1 MSRLLTSQML
11 ADMASG
17 AAIMGTGGGGDP
29 LVGRLLVQQALD
41 DGLTVEI
48 VAPDE
53 LDDEAFIIS
62 TAMMGAPSV
71 VVEKLASGSEAVASL
86 RKLEEHLGRSADAT
100 VPMECGG
107 LNSMIPLLVAARAGI
122 PVVDADGMGRA
133 FPELQ
138 METFGVYGISGSPL
152 VISDEKGHS
161 VLVDTGDDN
170 VRMERLAR
178 AVTIQMG
185 GASFIAEYAM
195 SGADLKRTAI
205 PHTLSLATNIGRVIR
220 EARAAHADP
229 FAALVGAV
237 EESIYGYATTLMEG
251 KIVDVERSI
260 VGGFTAGRVTL
271 APFTEG
277 ELLTIDF
284 RNENVVARRG
294 EQVVAVVPDLITV
307 LELESCTAITT
318 EALRFG
324 QRVRVVAIST
334 PEIMHTPEALQVW
347 GPQAFGVDHPWVP
360 VEQLATGA
368 SATADTG
375 SPSRLP
381 YSAS

>member
-1 MSRLLTSQML
+1 MSRMLTQQEL
-11 ADMASG
+11 VDMAAG
-17 AAIMGTGGGGDP
+17 AAIMATGGGGDP

-41 DGLTVEI
+41 SGLTVEI
-48 VAPDE
+48 IAPEE
-53 LDDEAFIIS
+53 LEDDAFVIA

-71 VVEKLASGSEAVASL
+71 VVEKLANGNEAVNSL
-86 RKLEEHLGRSADAT
+86 RKLEAHLGKSATAT

-107 LNSMIPLLVAARAGI
+107 LNSMIPLLVAARTGI

-161 VLVDTGDDN
+161 VLVDTGEDN
-170 VRMERLAR
+170 VRMENFAR

-185 GASFIAEYAM
+185 GASFIAEYPM
-195 SGADLKRTAI
+195 SGADLKRTGI
-205 PHTLSLATNIGRVIR
+205 PHTLTLASDIGRAIR

-229 FAALVGAV
+229 YAALVSAV
-237 EESIYGYATTLMEG
+237 QRSIYGYATSLLEG
-251 KIVDVERSI
+251 KVVDVERSI

-271 APFTEG
+271 APFGEG
-277 ELLTIDF
+277 DLLTIDF

-294 EQVVAVVPDLITV
+294 ERVVAVVPDLITV
-307 LELESCTAITT
+307 LDLESCTAITT

-334 PEIMHTPEALQVW
+334 PDIMRTPEALQVW

-360 VEQLATGA
+360 VEELAVEDAAILGA
-368 SATADTG
+368 G
-375 SPSRLP
+375 SG
-381 YSAS
+381 

>member
-1 MSRLLTSQML
+1 MSRRLTAEML
-11 ADMASG
+11 ADMATG
-17 AAIMGTGGGGDP
+17 AAIMATGGGGDP

-41 DGLTVEI
+41 EGLTVEI
-48 VAPDE
+48 VDPEE
-53 LDDEAFIIS
+53 LDDDAFVIS

-71 VVEKLASGSEAVASL
+71 VVEKLANGHEAVTSL
-86 RKLEEHLGRSADAT
+86 RRLEEHLGRTADAT

-122 PVVDADGMGRA
+122 PVVDGDGMGRA

-138 METFGVYGISGSPL
+138 METFGVYGIAGSPL

-161 VLVDTGDDN
+161 VLVDTGEDN

-178 AVTIQMG
+178 VVTIEMG
-185 GASFIAEYAM
+185 GASFIAEYPM

-205 PHTLSLATNIGRVIR
+205 PRTLWLATDIGRAVR

-229 FAALVGAV
+229 FAALVAAV
-237 EESIYGYATTLMEG
+237 RNSIYGYATSLLEG
-251 KIVDVERSI
+251 KIVDVERTI
-260 VGGFTAGRVTL
+260 AGGFTQGRVTL
-271 APFTEG
+271 APFDG
-277 ELLTIDF
+277 DELLTIDF

-294 EQVVAVVPDLITV
+294 GRVVAVVPDLITI
-307 LELESCTAITT
+307 LDLESCTAITS

-334 PEIMHTPEALQVW
+334 PEIMRTPEALAVW
-347 GPQAFGVDHPWVP
+347 GPQVFGVDHPWVP
-360 VEQLATGA
+360 VEELSST
-368 SATADTG
+368 
-375 SPSRLP
+375 SRLP
-381 YSAS
+381 GTAS

>member
-1 MSRLLTSQML
+1 MSRQLTQQEL
-11 ADMASG
+11 VDMATG

-41 DGLTVEI
+41 TGLTVEI
-48 VAPDE
+48 ISPEE
-53 LDDEAFIIS
+53 LDDDAFVIS

-71 VVEKLASGSEAVASL
+71 VVEKLANGNEAVTSL
-86 RKLEEHLGRSADAT
+86 RKLEAHLGKTADAT

-170 VRMERLAR
+170 VRMENFAR

-185 GASFIAEYAM
+185 GASFIAEYPM
-195 SGADLKRTAI
+195 SGADLKRTGI
-205 PHTLSLATNIGRVIR
+205 PHTLSLASDIGRAIR

-229 FAALVGAV
+229 YAALVGAV
-237 EESIYGYATTLMEG
+237 QSSIYGYATSLLEG
-251 KIVDVERSI
+251 KVVDVERSI

-271 APFTEG
+271 APFDDG
-277 ELLTIDF
+277 DLMTIDF

-294 EQVVAVVPDLITV
+294 ERVVAIVPDLITV
-307 LELESCTAITT
+307 LDLESCTAITT

-334 PEIMHTPEALQVW
+334 PEIMRTPEALQVW
-347 GPQAFGVDHPWVP
+347 GPHAFGIDHPWVP
-360 VEQLATGA
+360 LEELSARDHSHHPWEQ
-368 SATADTG
+368 
-375 SPSRLP
+375 PVI
-381 YSAS
+381 

>member
-1 MSRLLTSQML
+1 MSRRLTPQEL
-11 ADMASG
+11 IDMAAG
-17 AAIMGTGGGGDP
+17 AAIMATGGGGDP

-41 DGLTVEI
+41 EGLTVEI
-48 VAPDE
+48 IAPEE
-53 LDDEAFIIS
+53 LEDDAFVIS

-71 VVEKLASGSEAVASL
+71 VVEKLANGNEAVASL
-86 RKLEEHLGRSADAT
+86 RKLEAHLGKTANAT

-170 VRMERLAR
+170 VRMETFAR

-185 GASFIAEYAM
+185 GASFIAEYPM
-195 SGADLKRTAI
+195 SGADLKRTGI
-205 PHTLSLATNIGRVIR
+205 PHTLSLASKIGRAIR
-220 EARAAHADP
+220 EARAAHSDP

-237 EESIYGYATTLMEG
+237 QDSIYGYATSLLQG

-271 APFTEG
+271 APFDDG
-277 ELLTIDF
+277 DLLTIDF

-294 EQVVAVVPDLITV
+294 EHVVAVVPDLITV
-307 LELESCTAITT
+307 LDLESCTAITT

-334 PEIMHTPEALQVW
+334 PEIMRTPEALQVW
-347 GPQAFGVDHPWVP
+347 GPNAFGVDHPWIP
-360 VEQLATGA
+360 VEELTSEPA
-368 SATADTG
+368 SPRPG
-375 SPSRLP
+375 
-381 YSAS
+381 SAS

>member
-1 MSRLLTSQML
+1 MSRRLTQQEL
-11 ADMASG
+11 VDMAAG
-17 AAIMGTGGGGDP
+17 AAIMATGGGGDP

-41 DGLTVEI
+41 EGLTVDVI
-48 VAPDE
+48 APDE
-53 LDDEAFIIS
+53 LDDDAFVIS

-71 VVEKLASGSEAVASL
+71 VVEKLANGNEAVTSL
-86 RKLEEHLGRSADAT
+86 RKLEAHLGKTADAT

-170 VRMERLAR
+170 VRMETFAR

-185 GASFIAEYAM
+185 GASFIAEYPM
-195 SGADLKRTAI
+195 SGADLKRTGI
-205 PHTLSLATNIGRVIR
+205 PHTLSLASQIGRAIR

-229 FAALVGAV
+229 FAALVEAV
-237 EESIYGYATTLMEG
+237 ADSIYGYATSLLEG

-271 APFTEG
+271 APFDGG

-294 EQVVAVVPDLITV
+294 DQVVALVPDLITV
-307 LELESCTAITT
+307 LDLESCAAITT

-324 QRVRVVAIST
+324 QRVRVVGIST
-334 PEIMHTPEALQVW
+334 PEIMRTPEALEVW

-360 VEQLATGA
+360 VEKLTSSLTSQL
-368 SATADTG
+368 
-375 SPSRLP
+375 P
-381 YSAS
+381 

>member
-1 MSRLLTSQML
+1 MSRLLTPQML

-17 AAIMGTGGGGDP
+17 AAIMATGGGGDP

-41 DGLTVEI
+41 EGLTVEI
-48 VAPDE
+48 VDPDE
-53 LDDEAFIIS
+53 LDDDAFVIS

-71 VVEKLASGSEAVASL
+71 VVEKLASGHEAVTSL
-86 RKLEEHLGRSADAT
+86 RRLEAHLGRTADAT

-122 PVVDADGMGRA
+122 PVVDGDGMGRA

-138 METFGVYGISGSPL
+138 METFGVYGIAGSPL

-161 VLVDTGDDN
+161 VLVDTGEDN

-178 AVTIQMG
+178 VVTIEMG
-185 GASFIAEYAM
+185 GASFIAEYPM

-205 PHTLSLATNIGRVIR
+205 PRTLSLATEIGRAIR

-229 FAALVGAV
+229 FAALVTAV
-237 EESIYGYATTLMEG
+237 RNSIYGYATSLLEG
-251 KIVDVERSI
+251 KIVDVERTI
-260 VGGFTAGRVTL
+260 TGGFTQGRVTL
-271 APFTEG
+271 APFDG
-277 ELLTIDF
+277 DELLTIDF

-294 EQVVAVVPDLITV
+294 DRVVAVVPDLITI
-307 LELESCTAITT
+307 LDLESCTAITS

-334 PEIMHTPEALQVW
+334 PEIMRTPEALAVW
-347 GPQAFGVDHPWVP
+347 GPHVFGVDHPWVP
-360 VEQLATGA
+360 VEELS
-368 SATADTG
+368 SAT
-375 SPSRLP
+375 RLP
-381 YSAS
+381 R

>member
-1 MSRLLTSQML
+1 MSFLLSQQML
-11 ADMASG
+11 ADIAAG

-29 LVGRLLVQQALD
+29 LIGRLLVQQALD

-48 VAPDE
+48 VTPDE
-53 LDDEAFIIS
+53 LDDDAFVIA

-71 VVEKLASGSEAVASL
+71 VVEKLANGTEAVASL
-86 RKLEEHLGRSADAT
+86 RTLEEHLGKSADAT

-161 VLVDTGDDN
+161 VLVDTGSDN
-170 VRMERLAR
+170 VRMEKFAR
-178 AVTIQMG
+178 AVTIEMG
-185 GASFIAEYAM
+185 GASFIAEYPM
-195 SGADLKRTAI
+195 SGADLKRTGI
-205 PHTLSLATNIGRVIR
+205 PHTLSLAGEIGRAIR

-229 FAALVGAV
+229 FAALVASV
-237 EESIYGYATTLMEG
+237 ESSIYGYATSLLEG
-251 KIVDVERSI
+251 KVIDVERSI
-260 VGGFTAGRVTL
+260 VAGFTQGRVVL
-271 APFTEG
+271 APFDGG

-284 RNENVVARRG
+284 RNENVVARRDG
-294 EQVVAVVPDLITV
+294 RVVAIVPDLISV
-307 LELESCTAITT
+307 LDLESCTAITT

-324 QRVRVVAIST
+324 QRVRVVGIST
-334 PEIMHTPEALQVW
+334 PAIMRSPQALRVW
-347 GPQAFGVDHPWVP
+347 GPHAFGVEDPWVP
-360 VEQLATGA
+360 LEQLAADGA
-368 SATADTG
+368 DFDLLAKVAVADI
-375 SPSRLP
+375 
-381 YSAS
+381 

>member
-1 MSRLLTSQML
+1 MSRQLTRQEL
-11 ADMASG
+11 VDMAAG
-17 AAIMGTGGGGDP
+17 AAIMATGGGGDP

-41 DGLTVEI
+41 EGLTVEI
-48 VAPDE
+48 ISPEE
-53 LDDEAFIIS
+53 LDDDAFVIS

-71 VVEKLASGSEAVASL
+71 VVEKLANGNEAVTSL
-86 RKLEEHLGRSADAT
+86 RKLEAHLGKTATAT

-170 VRMERLAR
+170 VRMENFAR

-185 GASFIAEYAM
+185 GASFIAEYPM
-195 SGADLKRTAI
+195 SGADLKRTGI
-205 PHTLSLATNIGRVIR
+205 PHTLSLASQIGRAIR
-220 EARAAHADP
+220 EARAVHADP

-237 EESIYGYATTLMEG
+237 EDSIYGYATSLLEG

-271 APFTEG
+271 APFDG
-277 ELLTIDF
+277 DELLTIDF

-294 EQVVAVVPDLITV
+294 ERVVALVPDLITV
-307 LELESCTAITT
+307 LDLESCTAITT

-334 PEIMHTPEALQVW
+334 PEIMRTPEALQVW

-360 VEQLATGA
+360 VEELAA
-368 SATADTG
+368 EIAATPARS
-375 SPSRLP
+375 SP
-381 YSAS
+381 

>member
-1 MSRLLTSQML
+1 MSRQLTRQEL
-11 ADMASG
+11 VDMAAG
-17 AAIMGTGGGGDP
+17 AAIMATGGGGDP

-41 DGLTVEI
+41 EGLTVEI
-48 VAPDE
+48 ISPEE
-53 LDDEAFIIS
+53 LDDDAFVIS

-71 VVEKLASGSEAVASL
+71 VVEKLANGNEAVTSL
-86 RKLEEHLGRSADAT
+86 RKLEAHLGKTATAT

-170 VRMERLAR
+170 VRMENFAR

-185 GASFIAEYAM
+185 GASFIAEYPM
-195 SGADLKRTAI
+195 SGADLKRTGI
-205 PHTLSLATNIGRVIR
+205 PHTLSLASQIGRAIR
-220 EARAAHADP
+220 EARAVHADP

-237 EESIYGYATTLMEG
+237 EDSIYGYATSLLEG

-260 VGGFTAGRVTL
+260 VGGFTAGTVTL
-271 APFTEG
+271 APFDG
-277 ELLTIDF
+277 DELLTIDF

-294 EQVVAVVPDLITV
+294 ERVVALVPDLITV
-307 LELESCTAITT
+307 LDLESCTAITT

-334 PEIMHTPEALQVW
+334 PEIMRTPEALHVW
-347 GPQAFGVDHPWVP
+347 GPHAFGVDHPWVP
-360 VEQLATGA
+360 VEELAAETA
-368 SATADTG
+368 ATPGG
-375 SPSRLP
+375 SRP
-381 YSAS
+381 

>member
-1 MSRLLTSQML
+1 MSFLLSQQML
-11 ADMASG
+11 ADIAAG

-29 LVGRLLVQQALD
+29 LIGRLLVQQALD

-53 LDDEAFIIS
+53 LDDDAFVIA

-71 VVEKLASGSEAVASL
+71 VVEKLANGTEAVASL
-86 RKLEEHLGRSADAT
+86 RKLEEHLGKSADAT

-138 METFGVYGISGSPL
+138 METFGVYGVSGSPL

-161 VLVDTGDDN
+161 VLVDTGADN
-170 VRMERLAR
+170 VRMEKFAR
-178 AVTIQMG
+178 AVTIEMG
-185 GASFIAEYAM
+185 GASFIAEYPM
-195 SGADLKRTAI
+195 SGADLKRTGI
-205 PHTLSLATNIGRVIR
+205 PHTLSLAGEIGRAIR

-229 FAALVGAV
+229 FAALVAAV
-237 EESIYGYATTLMEG
+237 ESSIYGFATSLLEG
-251 KIVDVERSI
+251 KVVDVERSI
-260 VGGFTAGRVTL
+260 VGGFTQGRVVL
-271 APFTEG
+271 APFDGG

-284 RNENVVARRG
+284 RNENVVARRDG
-294 EQVVAVVPDLITV
+294 RVVAIVPDLITV
-307 LELESCTAITT
+307 LDLESCTAITT

-324 QRVRVVAIST
+324 QRVRVVGIST
-334 PEIMHTPEALQVW
+334 PAIMRSPQALRVW
-347 GPQAFGVDHPWVP
+347 GPHAFGVEEPWVP
-360 VEQLATGA
+360 LEQL
-368 SATADTG
+368 TADG
-375 SPSRLP
+375 ADFDLVSQV
-381 YSAS
+381 AVADI

>member
-1 MSRLLTSQML
+1 MSRKLTPEML
-11 ADMASG
+11 ADMAAG
-17 AAIMGTGGGGDP
+17 AAIMATGGGGDP

-41 DGLTVEI
+41 EGLTVEI
-48 VAPDE
+48 VDPDE
-53 LDDEAFIIS
+53 LDDDDFVIS

-71 VVEKLASGSEAVASL
+71 VVEKLSNGSEAVTSL
-86 RKLEEHLGRSADAT
+86 RTLEAHLGRTADAT

-138 METFGVYGISGSPL
+138 METFGVYGIAGSPL
-152 VISDEKGHS
+152 VIADEKGDT

-178 AVTIQMG
+178 VVTVEMG
-185 GASFIAEYAM
+185 GASFIAEYPM
-195 SGADLKRTAI
+195 SGADLKRTGI
-205 PHTLSLATNIGRVIR
+205 PRTLSLAAQIGRAIR

-229 FAALVGAV
+229 FAALVAAV
-237 EESIYGYATTLMEG
+237 RDSIYGYATSLLEG
-251 KIVDVERSI
+251 KIVDVERSV
-260 VGGFTAGRVTL
+260 VGGFTQGRVTL
-271 APFTEG
+271 APFDGG

-294 EQVVAVVPDLITV
+294 ERVVAVVPDLITV
-307 LELESCTAITT
+307 LDLETCTAITS

-324 QRVRVVAIST
+324 QRVRVVGIAT
-334 PEIMHTPEALQVW
+334 PQIMRTPEALAVW
-347 GPQAFGVDHPWVP
+347 GPHAFGIDHPWVP
-360 VEQLATGA
+360 LEELTAHSTPCESQLI
-368 SATADTG
+368 S
-375 SPSRLP
+375 LP
-381 YSAS
+381 APPAR

>member
-1 MSRLLTSQML
+1 MSRQLTQQEL
-11 ADMASG
+11 VDMATG

-41 DGLTVEI
+41 TGLTVEI
-48 VAPDE
+48 VSPEE
-53 LDDEAFIIS
+53 LDDDAFVIS

-71 VVEKLASGSEAVASL
+71 VVEKLANGNEAVTSL
-86 RKLEEHLGRSADAT
+86 RKLEAHLGKTADAT

-170 VRMERLAR
+170 VRMENFAR

-185 GASFIAEYAM
+185 GASFIAEYPM
-195 SGADLKRTAI
+195 SGADLKRTGI
-205 PHTLSLATNIGRVIR
+205 PHTLSLASDIGRAIR

-229 FAALVGAV
+229 YAALVSAV
-237 EESIYGYATTLMEG
+237 QSSIYGYATSLLEG
-251 KIVDVERSI
+251 KVVDVERSI

-271 APFTEG
+271 APFDDG
-277 ELLTIDF
+277 DLMTIDF

-294 EQVVAVVPDLITV
+294 QRVVAIVPDLITV
-307 LELESCTAITT
+307 LDLESCTAITT

-334 PEIMHTPEALQVW
+334 PEIMRTPEALQVW

-360 VEQLATGA
+360 LEELTAEITAT
-368 SATADTG
+368 TRG
-375 SPSRLP
+375 SSP
-381 YSAS
+381 

>member
-1 MSRLLTSQML
+1 
-11 ADMASG
+11 
-17 AAIMGTGGGGDP
+17 
-29 LVGRLLVQQALD
+29 
-41 DGLTVEI
+41 
-48 VAPDE
+48 
-53 LDDEAFIIS
+53 
-62 TAMMGAPSV
+62 
-71 VVEKLASGSEAVASL
+71 
-86 RKLEEHLGRSADAT
+86 
-100 VPMECGG
+100 
-107 LNSMIPLLVAARAGI
+107 MIPLLVAARAGI

-170 VRMERLAR
+170 VRMENFAR

-185 GASFIAEYAM
+185 GASFIAEYPM
-195 SGADLKRTAI
+195 SGADLKRTGI
-205 PHTLSLATNIGRVIR
+205 PHTLSLASDIGRAIR

-229 FAALVGAV
+229 YAALVAAV
-237 EESIYGYATTLMEG
+237 QSSIYGYATSLLEG
-251 KIVDVERSI
+251 KVVDVERSI

-271 APFTEG
+271 APFDDG
-277 ELLTIDF
+277 DLMTIDF

-294 EQVVAVVPDLITV
+294 QRVVAIVPDLITV
-307 LELESCTAITT
+307 LDLESCTAITT

-334 PEIMHTPEALQVW
+334 PEIMRTPEALQVW

-360 VEQLATGA
+360 LEELSAPDHSQHPWEQ
-368 SATADTG
+368 
-375 SPSRLP
+375 PVI
-381 YSAS
+381 

>member
-1 MSRLLTSQML
+1 MSRRLTQQEL
-11 ADMASG
+11 VDMAAG
-17 AAIMGTGGGGDP
+17 AAIMATGGGGDP

-41 DGLTVEI
+41 EGLTVDI
-48 VAPDE
+48 IAPDE
-53 LDDEAFIIS
+53 LDDDAFVIS

-71 VVEKLASGSEAVASL
+71 VVEKLANGNEAVTSL
-86 RKLEEHLGRSADAT
+86 RKLEAHLGKTADAT

-152 VISDEKGHS
+152 VVSDEKGHS
-161 VLVDTGDDN
+161 VLIDTGDDN
-170 VRMERLAR
+170 VRMETFAR

-185 GASFIAEYAM
+185 GASFIAEYPM
-195 SGADLKRTAI
+195 SGADLKRTGI
-205 PHTLSLATNIGRVIR
+205 PHTLSLASQIGRAIR

-237 EESIYGYATTLMEG
+237 EDSIYGYATSLLEG

-260 VGGFTAGRVTL
+260 IGGFTAGRVTL
-271 APFTEG
+271 APFDGG

-294 EQVVAVVPDLITV
+294 ERVVALVPDLITV
-307 LELESCTAITT
+307 LDLETCTAITT

-334 PEIMHTPEALQVW
+334 PAIMRTPEALAVW
-347 GPQAFGVDHPWVP
+347 GPHAFGVDDPWVP
-360 VEQLATGA
+360 VEELATEDRV
-368 SATADTG
+368 SPLPAT
-375 SPSRLP
+375 S
-381 YSAS
+381 

>member
-1 MSRLLTSQML
+1 MSRRLTSEML
-11 ADMASG
+11 ADMATG

-29 LVGRLLVQQALD
+29 LIGRLLVQQALD
-41 DGLTVEI
+41 EGLTVDI
-48 VAPDE
+48 LSPDE
-53 LDDEAFIIS
+53 LDDDAFVIS

-71 VVEKLASGSEAVASL
+71 MVEKLPNGHEVVTSM
-86 RKLEEHLGRSADAT
+86 RTLEKHLGRTADAT

-138 METFGVYGISGSPL
+138 METFGVYGIAGSPL
-152 VISDEKGHS
+152 VVSDEKGHS

-170 VRMERLAR
+170 VRMENFAR

-185 GASFIAEYAM
+185 GAAFIAEYPM

-205 PHTLSLATNIGRVIR
+205 AHTLSLAAEIGRSIR
-220 EARAAHADP
+220 EARAAHTDP
-229 FAALVGAV
+229 YAALVEAIGN
-237 EESIYGYATTLMEG
+237 SIYGYATSLLEG
-251 KIVDVERSI
+251 KIVDVERSV
-260 VGGFTAGRVTL
+260 VGGFTQGRITL
-271 APFTEG
+271 APFDGG

-294 EQVVAVVPDLITV
+294 DRVVAVVPDLITV
-307 LELESCTAITT
+307 LDLESCTAITS

-334 PEIMHTPEALQVW
+334 PAIMRTPEALAVW

-360 VEQLATGA
+360 VEELAAIRHPG
-368 SATADTG
+368 
-375 SPSRLP
+375 
-381 YSAS
+381 

>member
-1 MSRLLTSQML
+1 MSRRLGHLEL
-11 ADMASG
+11 VDMAAG
-17 AAIMGTGGGGDP
+17 AAIMATGGGGDP

-41 DGLTVEI
+41 SGLTVEI
-48 VAPDE
+48 VGPEE
-53 LDDEAFIIS
+53 LDDDAFVIS

-71 VVEKLASGSEAVASL
+71 VVEKLSNGQEAVNSL
-86 RKLEEHLGRSADAT
+86 RILEAHLGKTADAT

-170 VRMERLAR
+170 VRMENFAR

-185 GASFIAEYAM
+185 GASFIAEYPM
-195 SGADLKRTAI
+195 SGADLKRTGI
-205 PHTLSLATNIGRVIR
+205 PNTLSLATDIGRAIR
-220 EARAAHADP
+220 EARAVHADP
-229 FAALVGAV
+229 FEALLGAV
-237 EESIYGYATTLMEG
+237 LNSIYSYATSLLEG
-251 KIVDVERSI
+251 KVVDVERSI

-271 APFTEG
+271 APFDG
-277 ELLTIDF
+277 DELLTIDF

-294 EQVVAVVPDLITV
+294 DRVVAMVPDLITV
-307 LELESCTAITT
+307 LDLESCTAITA

-334 PEIMHTPEALQVW
+334 PPIMRTPEALQVW
-347 GPQAFGVDHPWVP
+347 GPHAFGIDEPWVP
-360 VEQLATGA
+360 VEELAGEPTREIA
-368 SATADTG
+368 VTQKKFE
-375 SPSRLP
+375 
-381 YSAS
+381 

>member
-1 MSRLLTSQML
+1 MSFLLSQQML
-11 ADMASG
+11 ADIAAG

-29 LVGRLLVQQALD
+29 LIGRLLVQQALD

-48 VAPDE
+48 VTPDE
-53 LDDEAFIIS
+53 LDDDAFVIA

-71 VVEKLASGSEAVASL
+71 VVEKLANGTEAVASL
-86 RKLEEHLGRSADAT
+86 RTLEEHLGKSADAT

-161 VLVDTGDDN
+161 VLVDTGSDN
-170 VRMERLAR
+170 VRMEKFAR
-178 AVTIQMG
+178 AVTIEMG
-185 GASFIAEYAM
+185 GASFIAEYPM
-195 SGADLKRTAI
+195 SGADLKRTGI
-205 PHTLSLATNIGRVIR
+205 PHTLSLAGEIGRAIR

-229 FAALVGAV
+229 FAALVASV
-237 EESIYGYATTLMEG
+237 ESSIYGYATSLLEG
-251 KIVDVERSI
+251 KVIDVERSI
-260 VGGFTAGRVTL
+260 VAGFTQGRVVL
-271 APFTEG
+271 APFDGG

-284 RNENVVARRG
+284 RNENVVARRDG
-294 EQVVAVVPDLITV
+294 RVVAIVPDLITV
-307 LELESCTAITT
+307 LDLESCTAITT

-324 QRVRVVAIST
+324 QRVRVVGIST
-334 PEIMHTPEALQVW
+334 PAIMRSPQALRVW
-347 GPQAFGVDHPWVP
+347 GPHAFGVEDPWVP
-360 VEQLATGA
+360 LEQLTTAGAPSARHDQPVSPMTG
-368 SATADTG
+368 
-375 SPSRLP
+375 
-381 YSAS
+381 

>member
-1 MSRLLTSQML
+1 MSFLLTQQML
-11 ADMASG
+11 ADIAAG

-29 LVGRLLVQQALD
+29 LIGRLLVQQALD

-48 VAPDE
+48 VTPDE
-53 LDDEAFIIS
+53 LDDDAFVIA

-71 VVEKLASGSEAVASL
+71 VVEKLANGTEAVASL
-86 RKLEEHLGRSADAT
+86 RKLEEHLGKSADAT

-161 VLVDTGDDN
+161 VLVDTGADN
-170 VRMERLAR
+170 VRMEKFAR
-178 AVTIQMG
+178 AVTIEMG
-185 GASFIAEYAM
+185 GASFIAEYPM
-195 SGADLKRTAI
+195 SGADLKRTGI
-205 PHTLSLATNIGRVIR
+205 PHTLSLAGEIGRAIR

-229 FAALVGAV
+229 FAALVAAV
-237 EESIYGYATTLMEG
+237 ESSIYGFATSLLEG
-251 KIVDVERSI
+251 KVVDVERSI
-260 VGGFTAGRVTL
+260 VGGFTQGRVVL
-271 APFTEG
+271 APFDGG

-284 RNENVVARRG
+284 RNENVVARRAG
-294 EQVVAVVPDLITV
+294 RVVAIVPDLITV
-307 LELESCTAITT
+307 LDLESCTAITT

-324 QRVRVVAIST
+324 QRVRVVGIST
-334 PEIMHTPEALQVW
+334 PAIMRSPQALRVW
-347 GPQAFGVDHPWVP
+347 GPHAFGVEEPWVP
-360 VEQLATGA
+360 LEQL
-368 SATADTG
+368 TADG
-375 SPSRLP
+375 ADFDLV
-381 YSAS
+381 ANVAVADI